1 MKYSKLA
8 WGLVA
13 LIAGIGLG
21 ACGGGGGGSVSASNT
36 TVGVVTGFGSVYVNG
51 CEYETDSADISVEG
65 QSGTEDDLAVGDVVE
80 VEGPANCTHADA
92 TSVKYAD
99 ELEGVVDSNS
109 VSAGVGTMVV
119 MAQDV
124 TVNDL
129 TIFHD
134 ETGSVATVNDI
145 ASGHVVE
152 ISGYGIG
159 TGEIVATR
167 IEVKA
172 TSLATYTGELEVKG
186 VVVSHNATD
195 QTFMIGNLIVDYGSY
210 PAMLDGMSEITDDMY
225 VEAKA
230 STYTAGS
237 LSMVATKVE
246 LEDDGKIGHQ
256 GDQHEEYEIKGML
269 TAAYDDGTKKFG
281 INDQMVLVNDAT
293 EYEGVSTADMHSG
306 NVGNLYMEVEGNF
319 NADGELV
326 AEEVELEDDDV
337 NDSAEIQGH
346 ITNLVVTDTNNGTFS
361 IGTVDLTVT
370 NDTIMKDSEGAMPES
385 KFNMTH
391 LRDGDF
397 VEVHYDAASGMVIKL
412 ERDDAI

>member
-134 ETGSVATVNDI
+134 ETGSVATVNDV

-167 IEVKA
+167 IEIKA

-195 QTFMIGNLIVDYGSY
+195 QTFMIGNLTVDYGSY

-246 LEDDGKIGHQ
+246 LEDDGEIGHQ
-256 GDQHEEYEIKGML
+256 GDQHEEYEIKGVL
-269 TAAYDDGTKKFG
+269 TVAYDDGTKKFG

-361 IGTVDLTVT
+361 IGTVDLTIT